1 MPADSDAQRVIAGK
15 IQKCRNKKRG
25 VTAAF

>member
-1 MPADSDAQRVIAGK
+1 MLADSDARHIIACK
-15 IQKCRNKKRG
+15 TQKCRNKKRG